1 MHDVIMKEKEEDPK
15 FKRTT
20 FIVTPQASDIPVGC
34 ESISEEYVIQ
44 VNEIVDQ
51 MVLVNDFATYA
62 LDPAYPIAED
72 IEAYLTCNN
81 DAFAAYCP

>member
-1 MHDVIMKEKEEDPK
+1 MVNPLVNPEPHSYPTENEMYDVIMKEKEEDPK

-44 VNEIVDQ
+44 VNEIVD
-51 MVLVNDFATYA
+51 
-62 LDPAYPIAED
+62 
-72 IEAYLTCNN
+72 
-81 DAFAAYCP
+81 